1 MKKILL
7 VFIFVYSSCSDRQSK
22 MEQLLTSDSIQ
33 NWNYEWKR
41 NFPEE
46 YGKTYSFNS
55 NGDFSNYLYIK
66 NNGVRKIYLQNRDK
80 TSRWLVT
87 ADSILTIQNKK
98 LNIFDKYLIIKY
110 NSDIIQL
117 VNLKFKDT
125 SYLLKENKNFKI
137 VFENKPKNYL
147 LRRRTCDTIWIFDY

>member
-1 MKKILL
+1 M
-7 VFIFVYSSCSDRQSK
+7 
-22 MEQLLTSDSIQ
+22 
-33 NWNYEWKR
+33 
-41 NFPEE
+41 
-46 YGKTYSFNS
+46 
-55 NGDFSNYLYIK
+55 
-66 NNGVRKIYLQNRDK
+66 QNRDK

-110 NSDIIQL
+110 NSDTIQL

-125 SYLLKENKNFKI
+125 SFLLKENKNFKI

-147 LRRRTCDTIWIFDY
+147 LRSRTCDTIWIFDY

>member
-7 VFIFVYSSCSDRQSK
+7 AFIFVFPSCSDRQSK
-22 MEQLLTSDSIQ
+22 IEQLLTSDSIQ

-55 NGDFSNYLYIK
+55 NGDFLNYLYVK
-66 NNGVRKIYLQNRDK
+66 NNGVRKINLQN
-80 TSRWLVT
+80 SEGAYRWFVT
-87 ADSILTIQNKK
+87 ADSTLTIQNKK

-110 NSDIIQL
+110 NSDTVQL

-125 SYLLKENKNFKI
+125 SFLFKEKKNFKI
-137 VFENKPKNYL
+137 VFEHKPKNYL
-147 LRRRTCDTIWIFDY
+147 LHKSSNDTIWILGN